1 MQTEVFLAGLQAPS
15 QGPTR
20 TTEHLLLSSISVTSL
35 PGESH
40 PEPTGWLLLWPF
52 KGLSPSRVPRTPSD
66 GPWKT
71 SVCS

>member
-52 KGLSPSRVPRTPSD
+52 KGL
-66 GPWKT
+66 
-71 SVCS
+71 